1 MFMYT
6 INICICDKKC
16 ILPLNIFAF
25 STFIHYWND
34 NGMTTI
40 QSGHN
45 IEIGNKGSV
54 THSYWNLKID
64 RFKGEAWQELSWN
77 LLLKIS

>member
-1 MFMYT
+1 
-6 INICICDKKC
+6 
-16 ILPLNIFAF
+16 
-25 STFIHYWND
+25 
-34 NGMTTI
+34 MTTI

-64 RFKGEAWQELSWN
+64 RFKGEAWKELSWN